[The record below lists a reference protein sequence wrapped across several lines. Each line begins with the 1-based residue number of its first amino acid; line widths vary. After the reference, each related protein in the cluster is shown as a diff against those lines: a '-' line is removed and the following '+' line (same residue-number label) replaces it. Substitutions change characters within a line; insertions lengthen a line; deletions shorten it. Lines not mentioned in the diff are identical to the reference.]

1 MLMKQLKGENNWTI
15 EKIIIIILILIL
27 IGVNWKQNGNPDG
40 KKNIYLKLIMII
52 LIKTSI
58 L

>member
-1 MLMKQLKGENNWTI
+1 MLMKQSKGESNWI
-15 EKIIIIILILIL
+15 VENIIIIILI
-27 IGVNWKQNGNPDG
+27 GMNWKQNGSPDG

-52 LIKTSI
+52 LVEKSI